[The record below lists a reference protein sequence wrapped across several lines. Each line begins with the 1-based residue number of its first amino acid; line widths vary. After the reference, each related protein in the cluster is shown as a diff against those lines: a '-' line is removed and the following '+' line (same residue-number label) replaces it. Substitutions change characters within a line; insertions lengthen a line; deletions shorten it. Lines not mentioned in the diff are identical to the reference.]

1 MFFSYQCAPQKAY
14 QPKIRMENKF
24 FDERW
29 LEADDLLEL
38 KKDMTSERIYK
49 LLGEPVLIEMSA
61 DSLGNSIKTFTYNY
75 KVKLY
80 EVTKGDNRFFKVK
93 PALERNPGPPWGR
106 THRVSISFKENK
118 LYDISVLN
126 DSGHSKELIGLERI
140 ENEED
145 IVNVTSE
152 ITYACIGTG
161 IGIILFLI
169 MNNTMQ

>member
-1 MFFSYQCAPQKAY
+1 MFFSYQCAPQEAY

-93 PALERNPGPPWGR
+93 PALERNPGPPWGKR
-106 THRVSISFKENK
+106 HRVSISFKKNK

-126 DSGHSKELIGLERI
+126 DSGHSKELIGYERI

-145 IVNVTSE
+145 IVNETLESRDY
-152 ITYACIGTG
+152 IFAGG
-161 IGIILFLI
+161 IFIALLFLF
-169 MNNTMQ
+169 NAVL